1 MARKIT
7 SGLVGGTEIGGIS
20 FASSSFSAGSD
31 NNISIVTQGTGNIS
45 LDSDTTISENLTLQA
60 QSDMRLSDADSSNWV
75 AFQAPST
82 VASDVTWTLPA
93 TDASVNGHALISN
106 AAGTLSWGLA
116 GATITDESSDSGTN
130 YPVFSST
137 AVAGNI
143 TSTRAASSKM
153 SFVPSTGTLSV
164 SAIKVNGTARILW
177 TEVLRTANHTI
188 GLADS
193 FRVMNMSGTGLTLT
207 IPTNTTTP
215 FPIGSVV
222 KMYVGGPGT
231 VVIGGAGVTINYS
244 SATLTYAV
252 GKEVY
257 IRKRGTN
264 EWTVSTF
271 AF

>member
-7 SGLVGGTEIGGIS
+7 AGLVGGTEIGGLS
-20 FASSSFSAGSD
+20 FAASSFSTGSD

-45 LDSDTTISENLTLQA
+45 LNSDTIISENLTLQT
-60 QSDMRLSDADSSNWV
+60 QSDMRLSDADSSNWL
-75 AFQAPST
+75 AFQSPSA
-82 VASDVTWTLPA
+82 VASNVTWTLPSSDSA
-93 TDASVNGHALISN
+93 VNGYALISN
-106 AAGTLSWGLA
+106 SSGTLSWSLA
-116 GATITDESSDSGTN
+116 GATITDESSDAGTN

-137 AVAGNI
+137 AVSGNI
-143 TSTRAASSKM
+143 TSTRAASSRM

-164 SAIKVNGTARILW
+164 SAINVNGTANILW
-177 TEVLRTANHTI
+177 TDVLRTANHTI
-188 GLADS
+188 GLSDQN
-193 FRVMNMSGTGLTLT
+193 RVMNMSGTGLTLT

-215 FPIGSVV
+215 FPIGAVV

>member
-1 MARKIT
+1 VARKIT
-7 SGLVGGTEIGGIS
+7 SGLVGGTEVGGIS
-20 FASSSFSAGSD
+20 FASSSFFAGSD
-31 NNISIVTQGTGNIS
+31 NNISIATQGTGNLI
-45 LDSDTTISENLTLQA
+45 LNTDTVITENVLLQS
-60 QSDMRLSDADSSNWV
+60 QSDIRLSDADSSNWL
-75 AFQAPST
+75 ALQAP
-82 VASDVTWTLPA
+82 ASVTSNVTWTLPS
-93 TDASVNGHALISN
+93 TDSAVNGHALISN
-106 AAGTLSWGLA
+106 SAGTLSWGLA

-137 AVAGNI
+137 ATPGNI
-143 TSTRAASSKM
+143 TSTRAASSRM

-164 SAIKVNGTARILW
+164 SAINVNGIAKILW

-188 GLADS
+188 ELSDRN
-193 FRVMNMSGTGLTLT
+193 RVMNMSGTGLTLT
-207 IPTNTTTP
+207 IPTNTTTA